1 MEKSDKYRWGFCRHC
16 GVLSKY
22 TPKRDLIE
30 CLNCG
35 LQDISVIETPYSFKL
50 LIQEM
55 ESLGIQIRLTDEELP
70 DEEPP
75 LLFSELYNYKESD
88 TESKPKTKKKS
99 KKTAESEE
107 SESEEESDDDLSTVD
122 EEEEV
127 VSDKESELSEMDG
140 GAKKS
145 IENDTTI
152 EIHAPEPE
160 LVMPNIAG
168 AATDED
174 IGTSLL
180 PPIISANPLDFT
192 GNTSSVIADTTP
204 TTNSTLNSDPD
215 EDVNMAKIA
224 EENSAKSNANATS
237 PTGFPIETPN
247 KFDTSFKLPAQEG
260 GTKIIEIK
268 QGGQRLPEPKPQES
282 GDIDDDFFTD

>member
-1 MEKSDKYRWGFCRHC
+1 
-16 GVLSKY
+16 
-22 TPKRDLIE
+22 
-30 CLNCG
+30 
-35 LQDISVIETPYSFKL
+35 
-50 LIQEM
+50 M
-55 ESLGIQIRLTDEELP
+55 ESLGIQMRLTDEELP